1 MKIQMI
7 ILLLLAFLQ
16 MPALEIRPTIVE
28 KDGTVT
34 VDTLLGMD
42 SPIFGIA
49 IDKTGKF
56 NLTGKIDIETG
67 SASLAMWT
75 RVDGKMYFSK
85 VFDYQ
90 NMKKGKEKT
99 FSFPFDAGDKKAD
112 YVVLV
117 ITTPG
122 PGRFVV
128 KELNLK

>member
-1 MKIQMI
+1 
-7 ILLLLAFLQ
+7 

-67 SASLAMWT
+67 SASVVMWT
-75 RVDGKMYFSK
+75 RIEGKLYFSK
-85 VFDYQ
+85 VADYQ
-90 NMKKGKEKT
+90 NMKIEKDKA
-99 FSFPFDAGDKKAD
+99 FSIPFDAGDKKAD
-112 YVVLV
+112 YVV
-117 ITTPG
+117 IAISTPG
-122 PGRFVV
+122 AGRFVI
-128 KELNLK
+128 KELKVK